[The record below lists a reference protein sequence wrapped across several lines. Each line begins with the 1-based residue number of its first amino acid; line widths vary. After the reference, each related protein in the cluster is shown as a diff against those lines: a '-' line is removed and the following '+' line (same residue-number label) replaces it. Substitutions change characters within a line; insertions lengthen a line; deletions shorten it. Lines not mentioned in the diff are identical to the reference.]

1 MAGHGHGCALNKKK
15 VGHLLML
22 QRGTDG
28 WIGGWLEE
36 GKGGEGPAKRGRIL
50 GGEAVG
56 QGVCSGR
63 VDTFFA
69 DDRQEPR
76 LWGKECRAR

>member
-28 WIGGWLEE
+28 WIGAGW
-36 GKGGEGPAKRGRIL
+36 KK
-50 GGEAVG
+50 
-56 QGVCSGR
+56 
-63 VDTFFA
+63 
-69 DDRQEPR
+69 
-76 LWGKECRAR
+76 GKEAKARPSEEEF